1 MNYTE
6 FTDWLERIYTTAEV
20 EMDCEQ
26 FQALLSAYVDLEIAG
41 QGAAPYLAQV
51 KAHLAQ
57 CPDCA
62 EEYAGLRKVAELE
75 ARGRLPK
82 VEESLKPFQESPA
95 LEPLRM

>member
-75 ARGRLPK
+75 ARGRRGGCR
-82 VEESLKPFQESPA
+82 SG
-95 LEPLRM
+95 RR

>member
-6 FTDWLERIYTTAEV
+6 FTEWLERIYATAET
-20 EMDCEQ
+20 ELDCKE
-26 FQALLSAYVDLEIAG
+26 FQALLPAAVDLEIAG
-41 QGAAPYLAQV
+41 QAADPYLAQV

-75 ARGRLPK
+75 ARSRLPK
-82 VEESLKPFQESPA
+82 AEDSLKPFQESPA
-95 LEPLRM
+95 LEPV